1 MIKAINKVDQDIQ
14 QLQSEGSKALLVNI
28 GFFAFLF
35 TGILLVPT
43 LGLQFAAVTIC
54 ISFVLSLLYIY
65 LT

>member
-1 MIKAINKVDQDIQ
+1 MENTIDKAEQDIQ

-35 TGILLVPT
+35 AGILLVPT
-43 LGLQFAAVTIC
+43 MGLQFSAITIC